1 MVRLAHDEMKTLKVS
16 SHKVSR
22 KATTVPHVVNIE
34 TLEIDRLS
42 VAVTARAAATEV
54 AAAVDIEAVET
65 VRLTAMAG
73 IAPPIVEVTVT
84 DQAEIEIDP
93 VEIVHPTVMAVIA
106 PAVAAEVDLIAQV
119 AVAAVDTV
127 AAAVADRAVAA
138 DSAVVDA
145 QVAAE
150 TDLLADRATKSN
162 RERQNNKFKNI

>member
-1 MVRLAHDEMKTLKVS
+1 MAHPDPDEMKNLKVS

-54 AAAVDIEAVET
+54 VAAVDIEAVET

-73 IAPPIVEVTVT
+73 IAPPIVEVIVT

-93 VEIVHPTVMAVIA
+93 VEIVHLTVMAVIDR
-106 PAVAAEVDLIAQV
+106 VAAEADLIAQV
-119 AVAAVDTV
+119 AVGAVDTV

-150 TDLLADRATKSN
+150 TDLLADHATKSN